1 MRRLSLLALLA
12 AHSTLA
18 CASGAAPSTSGGG
31 QGQGGQG
38 GGQGAA
44 GAGGQAGGGGE
55 LPLACV
61 TADGAST
68 PSDTWADDAYQASVS
83 IAQKDSCARVYT
95 LTTNAPLRDG
105 QPENPRTFGE
115 LGGQPV
121 LRTGHD
127 LFDALYALAHDEVRQ
142 CSVDAIEDGAFNDGQ
157 PLPCPPGG
165 CFETGRLWTYV
176 WTRDTSY
183 AADLG
188 LASVDPTRTANS
200 LGLKVSTKRDG
211 GELQIV
217 QDTGTG
223 GSYPVSTDR
232 AVWALGALAVLRELS
247 GAERE
252 AFKSMAW
259 LAMQNT
265 VLRDREVAF
274 DASDG
279 LYRGEQS
286 FLDWREQTYPGW
298 TASDPAQ
305 IAMSKALGTNVT
317 HLVLLEATA
326 KLAAEVGDQA
336 AATTYSGWAS
346 ALRQAI
352 TDRLWLPEE
361 GQLSTFVTTTLDPSA
376 VRRFDLLGSSLAVLF
391 DVVTGADA
399 ASVISGYPLLPKGP
413 AVVWPQQQDTP
424 IYHNRGIWPFVTA
437 YWLRA
442 AKKVENAA
450 AVSHGVRSLVR
461 GSALNLSNM
470 ENFEAVTGLA
480 WLDDGPASGPVV
492 NSQRQLWSVAGYL
505 SMVHD
510 VLFGLERT
518 DDGLRVRPFVP
529 RELRASL
536 FSGTS
541 TLALTGVRYQG
552 KRLTVVLHL
561 PPVAGTD
568 GHYDVGE
575 VTVNGATAAGELLT
589 GLEDGDRVDVTLLE
603 GPASSPPITLLSTS
617 DIADYRNVFGPKV
630 PGLVSLG
637 LVGDRLSLEL
647 STGGESPAD
656 VTFSIYRDGV
666 RVADDLPGS
675 TTSWVDEG
683 SAAHATT
690 SYCYS
695 VETTFVASGN
705 HSQHAAPLCYWGPGY
720 ERVQVEDAQAFA
732 STGGELVFEHGKWHY
747 QGWGAPDDTLSV
759 AMTPAATGRY
769 LVQLDAGNGAGP
781 VNTGITC
788 GVKAV
793 EVWSGGSLVTS
804 GQVLMPQ
811 LGTWDAWRG
820 STFLPVELVGGTP
833 YVIVVREDER
843 SGNMS
848 DLEHF
853 ALYGGMG
860 GKGGRFNDV
869 NVSEVKLLYLGP

>member
-1 MRRLSLLALLA
+1 MRRLSLLAMLA
-12 AHSTLA
+12 HTTLA
-18 CASGAAPSTSGGG
+18 CASGAAPTSSGGG

-38 GGQGAA
+38 GQGAEGGGGQG
-44 GAGGQAGGGGE
+44 GAGGE
-55 LPLACV
+55 LPLDCV
-61 TADGAST
+61 TADGDSAA
-68 PSDTWADDAYQASVS
+68 SDTWTDDAYQASVT
-83 IAQKDSCARVYT
+83 IAQRESCARVYT

-115 LGGQPV
+115 LTGQPV

-127 LFDALYALAHDEVRQ
+127 MFDALYALAHDEVRQ
-142 CSVDAIEDGAFNDGQ
+142 CSVDAIQDGAFNDGQ

-188 LASVDPTRTANS
+188 LASVDTTRTVNS

-211 GELQIV
+211 SELSIV

-232 AVWALGALAVLRELS
+232 AVWALGALAVLRELT

-265 VLRDREVAF
+265 VERDREVIF
-274 DASDG
+274 DATDG

-286 FLDWREQTYPGW
+286 FLDWREQTYPAW
-298 TASDPAQ
+298 TATDPAH

-326 KLAAEVGDQA
+326 KLAAEVGDAAA
-336 AATTYSGWAS
+336 AATYAGWAS
-346 ALRQAI
+346 ELRSSIAA
-352 TDRLWLPEE
+352 RLWLPDE
-361 GQLSTFVTTTLDPSA
+361 GQLSTYVTTALDPSA

-391 DVVTGADA
+391 DVVTGDDA
-399 ASVISGYPLLPKGP
+399 AAVVSGYPLLPKGP

-424 IYHNRGIWPFVTA
+424 IYHNRGMWPFVTA

-442 AKKVENAA
+442 AKKVANAA
-450 AVSHGVRSLVR
+450 AVSHSVRSMVR
-461 GSALNLSNM
+461 GAALNLSNM

-480 WLDDGPASGPVV
+480 WLDDGASSGPVV

-518 DDGLRVRPFVP
+518 DEGLRVRPFVP
-529 RELRASL
+529 RELRATL

-561 PPVAGTD
+561 PAVSGTD
-568 GHYDVGE
+568 GHYEVGE
-575 VTVNGATAAGELLT
+575 VQVDGVAVGADPLT
-589 GLEDGDRVDVTLLE
+589 DLADGARIDVTLVE
-603 GPASSPPITLLSTS
+603 GPAASPPITLLSTS

-630 PGLVSLG
+630 PSIGSLG
-637 LVGDRLSLEL
+637 IVGDRVSLEL

-656 VTFSIYRDGV
+656 VTFSVYRDGV
-666 RVADDLPGS
+666 RVAEGLPGS
-675 TTSWVDEG
+675 TTAWTDPG
-683 SAAHATT
+683 SADHATT
-690 SYCYS
+690 TYCYS
-695 VETTFVASGN
+695 VETTFVGSGN
-705 HSQHAAPLCYWGPGY
+705 HSQHAAPLCYWGPGF

-732 STGGELVFEHGKWHY
+732 STGGQLVLNHGKWHY
-747 QGWGAPDDTLSV
+747 EGWGAPDDTLSV
-759 AMTPAATGRY
+759 AMTPASTGRY

-781 VNTGITC
+781 INTGITC

-793 EVWSGGSLVTS
+793 EVWSGPVLVAS

-820 STFLPVELVGGTP
+820 STFLPVELEGGTP

-853 ALYGGMG
+853 SLYGGMG
-860 GKGGRFNDV
+860 GKSGRFNDV